1 MRWVGEQMK
10 KIFKSNIFCFILGG
24 ILFST
29 VTVYAAIINAKDV
42 AFEPENTTFKVDN
55 VKTALDFLYEHAT
68 KGSFTGGEMTYVY
81 HDLKIYFD
89 PETLQVRHEYE
100 GKEVFPI
107 YWYGYMPNASY
118 MGTFGLTTWN
128 ETNSRTSISYQKE
141 KMVVQRSVTTS
152 SSYCVGGITLGYKV
166 NFGSYSTFGVIID
179 SATVAGNAHYA
190 PYTGNVGNNLG
201 NEGNAIGSF
210 AQSSSPQKLRYNI
223 AGVSGSYYPALRTW
237 CKGGTIEI
245 GAMWLES

>member
-1 MRWVGEQMK
+1 MK
-10 KIFKSNIFCFILGG
+10 YIKEKLRKVFNNKFFCFILGG
-24 ILFST
+24 LIFSS

-42 AFEPENTTFKVDN
+42 AYEPENTTFKAEN

-89 PETLQVRHEYE
+89 PNTLRVRYEYE

-118 MGTFGLTTWN
+118 MGTFGFTTWN
-128 ETNSRTSISYQKE
+128 ETNSSTSISYQKE
-141 KMVVQRSVTTS
+141 KMVVQRSVSTNAWS
-152 SSYCVGGITLGYKV
+152 CVGGITTGYKV
-166 NFGSYSTFGVIID
+166 NFGSYSKLGVIIEK
-179 SATVAGNAHYA
+179 STVAGTFHYA
-190 PYTGNVGNNLG
+190 ASTGNLGNNLG
-201 NEGNAIGSF
+201 NEGNGIADFGQI
-210 AQSSSPQKLRYNI
+210 SSPQKFRYNI
-223 AGVSGSYYPALRTW
+223 SGVSGSYYPALRTW